1 MQQFASPMSEAM
13 ERTISEALRQGMVD
27 PKLHAAPLEAL
38 RQLAAKADEGGRD
51 NVTLPT
57 MLKYLTAL
65 GIVMEPAKPE
75 AKQAEAKG
83 EGKLSKMRRG
93 RGNLR
98 AV

>member
-1 MQQFASPMSEAM
+1 
-13 ERTISEALRQGMVD
+13 
-27 PKLHAAPLEAL
+27 
-38 RQLAAKADEGGRD
+38 
-51 NVTLPT
+51 

>member
-1 MQQFASPMSEAM
+1 MQLFASPMSDAM

-75 AKQAEAKG
+75 AKQAKG